1 MRKITIP
8 ANQAGFKYGRR
19 TTDHLVKLTSH
30 IKKTVFEGNSTM
42 ATFFNVKKAVC
53 GTPDYFIKWKTGIT
67 DVMFQCFKNF
77 LSKRGIC
84 TGEGKTYS
92 SNKQIDYGYSTGLS
106 YCTYL
111 IKQYYTWSPKS
122 IIKNT
127 HVAQYADDIAI
138 NFGLKQLL
146 ESTRI
151 RGW

>member
-1 MRKITIP
+1 MYNWSFSKTH
-8 ANQAGFKYGRR
+8 KSY
-19 TTDHLVKLTSH
+19 K
-30 IKKTVFEGNSTM
+30 KKTAFEE
-42 ATFFNVKKAVC
+42 KKYSGHIYFMLNMSVLDSVC
-53 GTPDYFIKWKTGIT
+53 HARLFYKLKNIGIAG
-67 DVMFQCFKNF
+67 VMFQCFKNF

-92 SNKQIDYGYSTGLS
+92 PNKQIDYGYSTGLS